1 MGTELGEE
9 GRYGLRRQDSFPDDT
24 SVHDLYSHGWGR
36 YEWSRCCRRNCC
48 AYGRQER
55 ETSRPGTTEGRN
67 PVPLSSELCFLRTES
82 LRILIDCPLSRRLVS
97 PFPDRL
103 PNPRILQKLA
113 VPIIDTPKCNLL
125 YSKDVE
131 SDFQLK
137 TIKDDMLC
145 AGFAEGK
152 KDACKV
158 GCTAKVWLL
167 TTSGSNDSLTGG
179 HI

>member
-1 MGTELGEE
+1 M
-9 GRYGLRRQDSFPDDT
+9 
-24 SVHDLYSHGWGR
+24 
-36 YEWSRCCRRNCC
+36 
-48 AYGRQER
+48 
-55 ETSRPGTTEGRN
+55 
-67 PVPLSSELCFLRTES
+67 RTES
-82 LRILIDCPLSRRLVS
+82 LRILIDCPLSRGLVF

-113 VPIIDTPKCNLL
+113 VPIIATPKCNLL

-167 TTSGSNDSLTGG
+167 TTLGVERFPHRGSHMRYLTYQMFKT
-179 HI
+179 HRWQN